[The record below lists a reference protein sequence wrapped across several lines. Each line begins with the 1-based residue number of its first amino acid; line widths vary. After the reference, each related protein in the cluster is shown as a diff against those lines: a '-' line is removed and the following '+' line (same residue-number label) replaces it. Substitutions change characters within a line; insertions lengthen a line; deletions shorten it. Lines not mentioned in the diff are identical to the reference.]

1 MQTVIRY
8 SEAFKLYVV
17 GELEKGKFQSPSEAS
32 AHYGITGA
40 QTVKK
45 WVRKFGKDQL
55 LKRVV
60 RIEVPQEQDQVKAL
74 KKQVRKLEK
83 ALAEAK
89 VDEVFARAQFEVA
102 CHELG
107 VQDLPAFKKKLDDK
121 LSSMD

>member
-8 SEAFKLYVV
+8 SEAFKLHVV
-17 GELEKGKFQSPSEAS
+17 GELEKGKFHSPSEAS

-102 CHELG
+102 CQELG